1 MIEFYASGM
10 SPLIAMVVGAMIIAG
25 ISFWVSNR
33 VLASISAGFMLVTFA
48 LLFLILGDAIPIGQ
62 SFGGVIT
69 EDAFAVVFQL
79 IFMAVAFLSVLYSV
93 KYVEEDRNHGEYY
106 SLLML
111 AVVGMMV
118 VSASTDLITMFVGIA
133 LTGLSSASITAFR
146 KHDKTGA
153 EAAMKF
159 YIISALSA
167 GLALYGISLIYGLTH
182 SLQFSAVSA
191 ALQDLQSTNPGDFGT
206 AMLAL
211 VLLTAGFGFEIAVV
225 PFHMWA
231 PDVYEGSP
239 TPVSGMLTSGSK
251 KVGIAAVFKIFMI
264 AMIAYRAEWGPLF
277 AVLAILTMTVG
288 NVAALRQDSVKR
300 MLAYSSIGQAGYM
313 LISLPVFAAA
323 HSAALGATSPAAAGT
338 YNQLAYLSISYG
350 IFQVMTHS
358 LATVGAFGVVA
369 IMSTS
374 VVGMKFDSFRGLF
387 KSNKLLSVSMTLFLF
402 SLLGM
407 PLLAGFDSKL
417 LIFSA
422 AVGGSLISGYSWLI
436 WLAIF
441 GIVNS
446 AVSLIYYVRLVRN
459 IYSDSETPAPKYAI
473 SRFSAIAIIIAAA
486 AVVVIGVYP
495 GPFITACN
503 HAAQALMSE
512 F

>member
-1 MIEFYASGM
+1 MIDFYASGM
-10 SPLIAMVVGAMIIAG
+10 SPIIVMVAGALVIAG
-25 ISFWVSNR
+25 VSFWASNR
-33 VLASISAGFMLVTFA
+33 VLASISAATMLVTLA
-48 LLFLILGDAIPIGQ
+48 LLFMILGDVIPIPQ
-62 SFGGVIT
+62 AFQNVFT

-79 IFMAVAFLSVLYSV
+79 IFVSVAFLAVLYSV
-93 KYVEEDRNHGEYY
+93 RYVEQDRNQGEYY

-111 AVVGMMV
+111 SAVGMMV
-118 VSASTDLITMFVGIA
+118 VAASTDLITMFVGIA

-146 KHDKTGA
+146 KHDRTGA

-182 SLQFSAVSA
+182 SLQLSAVGQ
-191 ALQDLQSTNPGDFGT
+191 ALNGVGPSSPAYGT
-206 AMLAL
+206 AILAV
-211 VLLTAGFGFEIAVV
+211 VLLIAGFGFEIAVV

-239 TPVSGMLTSGSK
+239 TPVSGVLTSGSK

-264 AMIAYRAEWGPLF
+264 ALIGLRAEWAPLF

-288 NVAALRQDSVKR
+288 NIAALRQDNVKR

-323 HSAALGATSPAAAGT
+323 YSAGEPRLE
-338 YNQLAYLSISYG
+338 YLSISYG
-350 IFQVMTHS
+350 IFQILTHS
-358 LATVGAFGVVA
+358 IATVGAFGIVA
-369 IMSTS
+369 VMSTTIL
-374 VVGMKFDSFRGLF
+374 GNDYDSFRGLF
-387 KSNKLLSVSMTLFLF
+387 KSNKVLSISMTVFLF

-417 LIFSA
+417 LIFSS
-422 AVGGSLISGYSWLI
+422 AVGGSLVDGYSWLI
-436 WLAIF
+436 WLAVF
-441 GIVNS
+441 GILNS

-459 IYSDSETPAPKYAI
+459 IYTDADNPAPAYRI
-473 SRFSAIAIIIAAA
+473 SRFAAVAIIAAA
-486 AVVVIGVYP
+486 IAIVVIGVYP
-495 GPFITACN
+495 GPFINACN
-503 HAAQALMSE
+503 QAAQALMSE
-512 F
+512 I

>member
-1 MIEFYASGM
+1 MIDYLPGGM
-10 SPLIAMVVGAMIIAG
+10 LPIIVMILGSLLIAA

-33 VLASISAGFMLVTFA
+33 VLASVSIATMLVTFA
-48 LLFLILGDAIPIGQ
+48 RLFILLSQPSLLGQ
-62 SFGGVIT
+62 SFGGVLT

-79 IFMAVAFLSVLYSV
+79 IFLSVAFIAVLYSV
-93 KYVEEDRNHGEYY
+93 KYIDDDRNQGEYY

-111 AVVGMMV
+111 SVVGMMV
-118 VSASTDLITMFVGIA
+118 VAASTDLLTMFVGIA
-133 LTGLSSASITAFR
+133 LTGLASASITAFR
-146 KHDKTGA
+146 KHDRTGA

-159 YIISALSA
+159 YIVSALSA
-167 GLALYGISLIYGLTH
+167 GLALYGISLVYGLAH

-191 ALQDLQSTNPGDFGT
+191 YFASNVTPSSPEFGT
-206 AMLAL
+206 AMLAM
-211 VLLTAGFGFEIAVV
+211 VLLIAGFGFEIALV

-239 TPVSGMLTSGSK
+239 TPVSGVLTSGSK
-251 KVGIAAVFKIFMI
+251 KVGIAALFKIFVI
-264 AMIAYRAEWGPLF
+264 ALIAFRAEWGPLF
-277 AVLAILTMTVG
+277 AVLAILTMTLG
-288 NVAALRQDSVKR
+288 NVAALRQQNVKR

-323 HSAALGATSPAAAGT
+323 MSDPSSYGSLAT
-338 YNQLAYLSISYG
+338 LSISYG
-350 IFQVMTHS
+350 IFQIMTHS
-358 LATVGAFGVVA
+358 IATVGAFGIVA
-369 IMSTS
+369 VMSTS
-374 VVGMKFDSFRGLF
+374 IAGPDVDGFRGLF
-387 KSNKLLSVSMTLFLF
+387 KSNKILSLSMTIFLF

-436 WLAIF
+436 WLAVF
-441 GIVNS
+441 GILNS
-446 AVSLIYYVRLVRN
+446 AVSLIYYIRVVRN
-459 IYSDSETPAPKYAI
+459 IYTDTGTPAPAFRLPRLSLLAI
-473 SRFSAIAIIIAAA
+473 LIAAV

-495 GPFITACN
+495 DPFITACN

-512 F
+512 L